1 MVEFDIDKA
10 IQLTV
15 SGIAAA
21 FVALIA
27 LIAFTLLT
35 RLVAR
40 FADRSQAKGIGSP
53 VGTPPQAPEGLSRED
68 STDDD
73 AELVAA
79 AGTAV
84 AMAMQEE
91 ESAGKEVEAAV
102 AGGWKGYGRWQA
114 FESRKTRNRQR

>member
-1 MVEFDIDKA
+1 MDKA

-27 LIAFTLLT
+27 IIAFTLLT

-40 FADRSQAKGIGSP
+40 VADRSQAKGIGSL
-53 VGTPPQAPEGLSRED
+53 VGAPPQAPEGLSGED
-68 STDDD
+68 SPDDD

-79 AGTAV
+79 AGAAV

-91 ESAGKEVEAAV
+91 ELAGRGTTV

-114 FESRKTRNRQR
+114 FESRITPNRRR